1 MNDKYEKEFICE
13 LSDFFYVN
21 KSEPINKSI
30 VDHLN
35 ICLKSS
41 PYTKNELAQRLNL
54 TPQELESKLNNILT
68 VDDIVHISGALGY
81 KFEFNFIKEI
91 N

>member
-1 MNDKYEKEFICE
+1 MNDAYEKEFISE
-13 LSDFFYVN
+13 FSDFFCIN
-21 KSEPINKSI
+21 KSEPINQSI
-30 VDHLN
+30 IDQLN
-35 ICLKSS
+35 FCIKTSS
-41 PYTKNELAQRLNL
+41 YSRNELAERLSL
-54 TPQELESKLNNILT
+54 TPQELENKLNNMLT